1 MITSLSWLKNHFTT
15 KANLKQVADRL
26 TEIGLEVENIKS
38 SNDNLDNFIVCKI
51 VKSQK
56 HPNADKLKLC
66 DVDIGS
72 GNLVKV
78 VCGAQNARDGLFAV
92 YAPPGAVI
100 PKTNMKLKVAK
111 IRGIESYGM
120 LCSGYELEESSEKE
134 GIVELN
140 KKEKNIGDKY
150 FKNTGEKTM
159 DISITP
165 NRPDCLGVRGI
176 ARDLASSGLGKLK
189 KQLPIK
195 INQKFKSPIKV
206 SIKKRKRPGLRHFW
220 EHIY

>member
-1 MITSLSWLKNHFTT
+1 MITSLSWLKNHLAT
-15 KANLKQVADRL
+15 KANLNQVAEQL

-66 DVDIGS
+66 EVDIGT

-78 VCGAQNARDGLFAV
+78 VCGALNARAGLFAV
-92 YAPPGAVI
+92 YAPPGAII
-100 PKTNMKLKVAK
+100 PKTKMKLKVAK
-111 IRGIESYGM
+111 IRGIESFGM
-120 LCSGYELEESSEKE
+120 LCSGYELEESSYKE
-134 GIVELN
+134 GIIELN

-150 FKNTGEKTM
+150 FKSSGEKIM
-159 DISITP
+159 DIAITP

-176 ARDLASSGLGKLK
+176 ARDLASSGLGQLK
-189 KQLPIK
+189 KQPPIK
-195 INQKFKSPIKV
+195 INQKFKQPI
-206 SIKKRKRPGLRHFW
+206 
-220 EHIY
+220 